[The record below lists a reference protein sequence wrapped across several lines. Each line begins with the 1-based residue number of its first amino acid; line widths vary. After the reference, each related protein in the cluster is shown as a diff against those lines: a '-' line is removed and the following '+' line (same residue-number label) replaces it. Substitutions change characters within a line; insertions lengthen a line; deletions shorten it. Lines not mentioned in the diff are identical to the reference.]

1 MTPMA
6 AAEVN
11 IPAVERVLVKISI
24 TSPLLGETIVARSG
38 PSANRAFK
46 DSRSDVVSAM
56 NADTREAHVALAK
69 AVAAAVEALSE
80 TE

>member
-11 IPAVERVLVKISI
+11 TPAVERVLVKISV
-24 TSPLLGETIVARSG
+24 TSPLLGEAIVARSG

-46 DSRSDVVSAM
+46 DSRSDVVSALL
-56 NADTREAHVALAK
+56 ADTREAHVALAK
-69 AVAAAVEALSE
+69 AVAAAVEALNE